1 MAIIPCEKRNY
12 KCNFAIEINFFVKLL
27 VFLIIALYNG
37 REVRNV
43 YKDVYDKIDEILK
56 ERKISR
62 RKLAM
67 MAGIN
72 INTMSALFARRP
84 ERFPDK
90 YLEKIASALSV
101 SIAELKGANL
111 SLFPSA
117 ETPSTHRLS
126 LATPA
131 GSPPFD
137 SSKITNAI
145 LKSHNFT
152 GEEETPLSFIMAALE
167 KMDKKELDI
176 VADYIGVLK
185 KRKGE
190 E

>member
-1 MAIIPCEKRNY
+1 MAIIPREIRDY
-12 KCNFAIEINFFVKLL
+12 QCNFAIGINFFVKLL

-117 ETPSTHRLS
+117 ETPSHRLS
-126 LATPA
+126 LAAPA
-131 GSPPFD
+131 DSPPFD

-145 LKSHNFT
+145 LKSHNFA

>member
-67 MAGIN
+67 M
-72 INTMSALFARRP
+72 SALFARRP

-117 ETPSTHRLS
+117 ETPSHRLS
-126 LATPA
+126 LAAPA
-131 GSPPFD
+131 DSPPFD

-145 LKSHNFT
+145 LKSHNFA
-152 GEEETPLSFIMAALE
+152 GE
-167 KMDKKELDI
+167 
-176 VADYIGVLK
+176 
-185 KRKGE
+185 
-190 E
+190 

>member
-1 MAIIPCEKRNY
+1 MRANH
-12 KCNFAIEINFFVKLL
+12 NLLAFA
-27 VFLIIALYNG
+27 IIALYNG

-56 ERKISR
+56 ERKVSR

-84 ERFPDK
+84 ERIPDK
-90 YLEKIASALSV
+90 YLEKIASALNV

-117 ETPSTHRLS
+117 ETPSIHQFS
-126 LATPA
+126 LTMPA
-131 GSPPFD
+131 VSPPFD
-137 SSKITNAI
+137 SSKITKAI
-145 LKSHNFT
+145 LKNYNFD
-152 GEEETPLSFIMAALE
+152 GEEEAPLSFIMAALE
-167 KMDKKELDI
+167 KMDKEELGI
-176 VADYIGVLK
+176 VANYISVLQ
-185 KRKGE
+185 KRNSRE
-190 E
+190 